1 MSTSFTQ
8 NKYKDTTVGPKEKER
23 VVNYFD
29 GSDSLARTGYRISIQ
44 HVSSETAP
52 SLHFKAFITSF
63 NDTFSQN
70 WNSQEVYGRAD
81 PIYNFKNTNRKISLG
96 FKMVASSESE
106 AYENL
111 TKAQKLAQYMYPNY
125 TDIGGAKTVSQSPL
139 IRLSIMNLL
148 QTTDSALPKTT
159 SGKNIYESY
168 EENGAGDG
176 VLGFFDNVTF
186 NWNLENSEAGVFQL
200 ESGSVLPKLIEIS
213 IGGFS
218 PIHEQHL
225 GWDENG
231 RFGHSE
237 TMKDEDNE
245 DVRVYKDNFPY
256 GASTAADG
264 DGFGSETALGQ
275 TNTKFPKP
283 AYSEDELSKDERAQA
298 EAAIANAQAR
308 YGGMFG
314 NMRRKRD
321 QKRLKDKK
329 LSGDKGAYIT
339 SALIGQKGID
349 AGVLADGQ
357 LSNQEI
363 RTGRADPIDF
373 VED

>member
-1 MSTSFTQ
+1 
-8 NKYKDTTVGPKEKER
+8 
-23 VVNYFD
+23 
-29 GSDSLARTGYRISIQ
+29 
-44 HVSSETAP
+44 
-52 SLHFKAFITSF
+52 
-63 NDTFSQN
+63 
-70 WNSQEVYGRAD
+70 
-81 PIYNFKNTNRKISLG
+81 
-96 FKMVASSESE
+96 
-106 AYENL
+106 
-111 TKAQKLAQYMYPNY
+111 
-125 TDIGGAKTVSQSPL
+125 
-139 IRLSIMNLL
+139 
-148 QTTDSALPKTT
+148 
-159 SGKNIYESY
+159 
-168 EENGAGDG
+168 
-176 VLGFFDNVTF
+176 
-186 NWNLENSEAGVFQL
+186 
-200 ESGSVLPKLIEIS
+200 LPKLIEIS